1 MLIANIHMTDINT
14 TPQGIQ
20 GEEKEDLISVM
31 EIVTL
36 FIRHWKWILFGLLLV
51 MAVAFIYLRYT
62 TPVYKVSS
70 SVVLKEENRRA
81 PQMPGTLEEIAMMGS
96 VSNVEN
102 ELYILKSRSLVRSV
116 INRLNLHTSY
126 IVEGRIKATDLYT
139 ESPVIVD
146 MAQNDLDKLRENIR
160 FQMQMKDDA
169 SVSVKGLVAGMAVD
183 TLFTRLPAVLMTG
196 QGTISFTRRG
206 EIKPN
211 FNLLHVLIQ
220 HPNAVIGSY
229 RNSLEVSQ
237 ASRQSS
243 VITLSLKT
251 PYPQKGKDFVNM
263 LIEAYNNE
271 AIEDKNQEARNTQ
284 KFIEERIAIIDREL
298 STAEQN
304 VEEYKREE
312 GLTDLQTDLQRDMQ
326 MGSQYEQKL
335 VEVETQLN
343 VVQSLDS
350 YINNPKNSNK
360 TIPSNIGVQD
370 PTLAATTTEYNRLL
384 LERERLSQSMTDDNP
399 AMRRLNEQIAGL
411 RQSIGSSIN
420 SVQQGLQIQR
430 REARNQANI
439 FGGRVSAVPT
449 QEREFMELSREQQI
463 KASLF
468 LMLLQKREEN
478 ALALAAYANKAKVLD
493 EAASEGQ
500 VAPRKA
506 IVLLAALL
514 LGLLIPMGIIY
525 LADMLQYRIRTR
537 GDVERISKVPILSE
551 VPRHEEDENIA
562 VMENETRPIDEAFR
576 MLRTNLLLTLG
587 AENKVVTF
595 TSTVSGEGKSF
606 VALNTAISLSLLNK
620 KVLIVGLD
628 LRIPR
633 LKEYMNLHTHQG
645 VTSYLSGF
653 EKDLNSLIVPSGI
666 TENLWAL
673 PSGAIP
679 PNPAELLSRPSLDAA
694 FTRLREQFDYILI
707 DSAPVSQVTD
717 TLILNRVSDATV
729 YVCRAN
735 YSSKGNLRFANDMMA
750 QNRLRNMVLV
760 VNDVDEFH
768 HGYGY
773 GYGRGYGY
781 GYGKTK
787 KTKKTKKK

>member
-1 MLIANIHMTDINT
+1 M
-14 TPQGIQ
+14 
-20 GEEKEDLISVM
+20 ISVM
-31 EIVTL
+31 EIATL
-36 FIRHWKWILFGLLLV
+36 FIKHWKWILLGLLVAL
-51 MAVAFIYLRYT
+51 AVAFVYLRYT

-70 SVVLKEENRRA
+70 SVVLKEEGRRG
-81 PQMPGTLEEIAMMGS
+81 PSTMPGTLEEIAMMGS

-102 ELYILKSRSLVRSV
+102 ELYILNSRSMIRSV
-116 INRLNLHTSY
+116 INRLDLHTSY
-126 IVEGRIKATDLYT
+126 IVEGRIKSVDLYT
-139 ESPVIVD
+139 QSPVIVD
-146 MAQNDLDKLRENIR
+146 MAQSDLDRLKESIN
-160 FQMQMKDDA
+160 FEMQME
-169 SVSVKGLVAGMAVD
+169 SEERVHIRGMVAGNALD
-183 TLFTRLPAVLMTG
+183 TIFTQLPAVILTDVG
-196 QGTISFTRRG
+196 AISFTRRH
-206 EIKPN
+206 EIKPDN
-211 FNLLHVLIQ
+211 RLLYVSIQ
-220 HPNAVIGSY
+220 HPDAVIGSY
-229 RNSLEVSQ
+229 RGNLEVTQ
-237 ASRQSS
+237 ASRQAT
-243 VITLSLKT
+243 VINLALNT
-251 PYPQKGKDFVNM
+251 PYREKGRDFINT
-263 LIEAYNNE
+263 LIEVYNNE

-284 KFIEERIAIIDREL
+284 LFIEERIAIIDNEL

-326 MGSQYEQKL
+326 MGSQYEQRL

-343 VVQSLDS
+343 VVSSLNS
-350 YINNPKNSNK
+350 YLDNPANSNK

-370 PTLAATTTEYNRLL
+370 PTLSATTSEYNRLL

-399 AMRRLNEQIAGL
+399 AMKRLNEQISGL
-411 RQSIGSSIN
+411 RESIGASIN

-493 EAASEGQ
+493 EAASEGM
-500 VAPRKA
+500 VAPRRM
-506 IVLLAALL
+506 IILLAALM

-525 LADMLQYRIRTR
+525 LMDMLQYRIRTR
-537 GDVERISKVPILSE
+537 GDVDRVTKVPILSE
-551 VPRHEEDENIA
+551 VPKHEEQENIA

-620 KVLIVGLD
+620 RVLIVGLD

-633 LKEYMNLHTHQG
+633 LKEYMNLKTRDG
-645 VTSYLSGF
+645 ITAYLSGY

-666 TENLWAL
+666 TENLFAL

-679 PNPAELLSRPSLDAA
+679 PNPAELLARPTLDAA
-694 FTRLREQFDYILI
+694 FAKMREEFDFIII

-717 TLILNRVSDATV
+717 TLILNRVADATV

-735 YSSKGNLRFANDMMA
+735 YSSKGNLRYANDLMA
-750 QNRLRNMVLV
+750 QNRLKNMVLV

-768 HGYGY
+768 HAYGY

-781 GYGKTK
+781 GYGKG
-787 KTKKTKKK
+787 KKKKKK

>member
-1 MLIANIHMTDINT
+1 MTDTNT
-14 TPQGIQ
+14 NMQGMQ

-31 EIVTL
+31 EIATL
-36 FIRHWKWILFGLLLV
+36 FIKHWKWILLGLL
-51 MAVAFIYLRYT
+51 VALAAAFVYLRYT
-62 TPVYKVSS
+62 TPVYKVAS
-70 SVVLKEENRRA
+70 SVVLKEEGRSGPSA
-81 PQMPGTLEEIAMMGS
+81 MPGTLEEIAMMSS

-102 ELYILKSRSLVRSV
+102 ELYILKSRSMIRSV
-116 INRLNLHTSY
+116 INRLDLHTSY
-126 IVEGRIKATDLYT
+126 IVEGRVKSMDLYT
-139 ESPVIVD
+139 QSPVIVD
-146 MAQNDLDKLRENIR
+146 MAQSDLDRLRETIH
-160 FQMQMKDDA
+160 FEMQME
-169 SVSVKGLVAGMAVD
+169 SEERVHIRGTVAGERLD
-183 TLFTRLPAVLMTG
+183 TIFTQLPAVILTDVG
-196 QGTISFTRRG
+196 AISFTRRH
-206 EIKPN
+206 EIKPDN
-211 FNLLHVLIQ
+211 RLLYVSIQ
-220 HPNAVIGSY
+220 HPDEVIGTY
-229 RNSLEVSQ
+229 RGNLEVTQ
-237 ASRQSS
+237 ASRQAT
-243 VITLSLKT
+243 VINLALNT
-251 PYPQKGKDFVNM
+251 PYREKGKDFINT
-263 LIEAYNNE
+263 LIEVYNNE

-284 KFIEERIAIIDREL
+284 LFIEERIAIIDQEL
-298 STAEQN
+298 SVAEQS

-326 MGSQYEQKL
+326 MGSQYEQRL

-343 VVQSLDS
+343 VVSSLNS
-350 YINNPKNSNK
+350 YLDNPANSNK

-370 PTLAATTTEYNRLL
+370 PTLSATTSEYNRLL

-399 AMRRLNEQIAGL
+399 AMKRLNEQISGL
-411 RQSIGSSIN
+411 RESIGASIN

-493 EAASEGQ
+493 EAASEGM
-500 VAPRKA
+500 VAPRRM
-506 IVLLAALL
+506 IILLAALM

-525 LADMLQYRIRTR
+525 LMDMLQYRIRTR
-537 GDVERISKVPILSE
+537 GDVDRVTKVPILSE
-551 VPRHEEDENIA
+551 VPKHEEQENIA

-620 KVLIVGLD
+620 RVLIVGLD

-633 LKEYMNLHTHQG
+633 LREYMNLETRDG
-645 VTSYLSGF
+645 ITAYLSGY

-666 TENLWAL
+666 TENLFAL

-679 PNPAELLSRPSLDAA
+679 PNPAELMSRPSLDAA
-694 FTRLREQFDYILI
+694 FAKLREEFDYIII

-750 QNRLRNMVLV
+750 QNRLKNMVLV

-768 HGYGY
+768 HAYGY

-781 GYGKTK
+781 GYGKG
-787 KTKKTKKK
+787 KKKKK

>member
-1 MLIANIHMTDINT
+1 MTDTNT
-14 TPQGIQ
+14 NMQGMQ

-31 EIVTL
+31 EIATL
-36 FIRHWKWILFGLLLV
+36 FIKHWKWIVLGLLLAL
-51 MAVAFIYLRYT
+51 AVAFVYLRYT
-62 TPVYKVSS
+62 TPVYKVAS
-70 SVVLKEENRRA
+70 SVVLKEEGRSGPSA
-81 PQMPGTLEEIAMMGS
+81 MPGTLEEIAMMSS

-102 ELYILKSRSLVRSV
+102 ELYILKSRSMIRSV
-116 INRLNLHTSY
+116 INRLDLHTSY
-126 IVEGRIKATDLYT
+126 IVEGRVKSMDLYT
-139 ESPVIVD
+139 QSPVIVD
-146 MAQNDLDKLRENIR
+146 MAQSDLDRLRETIS
-160 FQMQMKDDA
+160 FEMQMESEEK
-169 SVSVKGLVAGMAVD
+169 VHIRGTVAGNALD
-183 TLFTRLPAVLMTG
+183 TIFTQLPAVILTDVG
-196 QGTISFTRRG
+196 AISFTRRH
-206 EIKPN
+206 EIKPDN
-211 FNLLHVLIQ
+211 RLLYVSIQ
-220 HPNAVIGSY
+220 HPDAVIGTY
-229 RNSLEVSQ
+229 RGNLEVTQ
-237 ASRQSS
+237 ASRQAT
-243 VITLSLKT
+243 VINLALNT
-251 PYPQKGKDFVNM
+251 PYREKGRDFINT
-263 LIEAYNNE
+263 LIEVYNNE

-284 KFIEERIAIIDREL
+284 LFIEERIAIIDQEL

-304 VEEYKREE
+304 VEQYKQEE

-326 MGSQYEQKL
+326 MGSQYEQRL

-343 VVQSLDS
+343 VVGSLNS
-350 YINNPKNSNK
+350 YLDNPANSNK

-370 PTLAATTTEYNRLL
+370 PTLSATTSEYNRLL

-399 AMRRLNEQIAGL
+399 AMKRLNEQISGL
-411 RQSIGSSIN
+411 RESIGASIN

-430 REARNQANI
+430 REARNQANL

-493 EAASEGQ
+493 EAASEGM
-500 VAPRKA
+500 VAPRRM
-506 IVLLAALL
+506 IILLAALM

-537 GDVERISKVPILSE
+537 GDVDRVSKVPILSE
-551 VPRHEEDENIA
+551 VPKHPEEENIA

-587 AENKVVTF
+587 ADNKVVTC
-595 TSTVSGEGKSF
+595 TSTVSGEGKTF
-606 VALNTAISLSLLNK
+606 IALNTAISLSLLNK
-620 KVLIVGLD
+620 RVLLVGLD

-633 LKEYMNLHTHQG
+633 LREYMNLETRDG
-645 VTSYLSGF
+645 ITSYLSGF
-653 EKDLNSLIVPSGI
+653 EKDLDRLIVPSGI
-666 TENLWAL
+666 TENLFVL

-679 PNPAELLSRPSLDAA
+679 PNPAELMSRPTLDAA
-694 FTRLREQFDYILI
+694 FARLREEFDYII
-707 DSAPVSQVTD
+707 VDSAPVSQVTD
-717 TLILNRVSDATV
+717 TQILNRVSDATV

-750 QNRLRNMVLV
+750 QNRLKNMVLV

-768 HGYGY
+768 HAYGY

-781 GYGKTK
+781 GYKD
-787 KTKKTKKK
+787 KKKKK

>member
-1 MLIANIHMTDINT
+1 MTDNNT
-14 TPQGIQ
+14 QLQGMQ

-31 EIVTL
+31 EIATL
-36 FIRHWKWILFGLLLV
+36 FIKHWKWIVLGLL
-51 MAVAFIYLRYT
+51 VALAAAFVYLRYT
-62 TPVYKVSS
+62 TPVYKVAS
-70 SVVLKEENRRA
+70 SVVLKEEGRSGPSA
-81 PQMPGTLEEIAMMGS
+81 MPGTLEEIAMMSS

-102 ELYILKSRSLVRSV
+102 ELYILKSRSMIRSV
-116 INRLNLHTSY
+116 INRLDLHTSY
-126 IVEGRIKATDLYT
+126 IVEGRIKSVDLYT
-139 ESPVIVD
+139 QSPVIVD
-146 MAQNDLDKLRENIR
+146 MAQSDLDRLRETIH
-160 FQMQMKDDA
+160 FEMQME
-169 SVSVKGLVAGMAVD
+169 SEERVHIRGTVAGNALD
-183 TLFTRLPAVLMTG
+183 TIFTQLPAVILTDVG
-196 QGTISFTRRG
+196 AISFTRRH
-206 EIKPN
+206 EIKPDN
-211 FNLLHVLIQ
+211 RLLYISIQ
-220 HPNAVIGSY
+220 HPDAVIGTY
-229 RNSLEVSQ
+229 RGNLEVTQ
-237 ASRQSS
+237 ASRQAT
-243 VITLSLKT
+243 VINLALNT
-251 PYPQKGKDFVNM
+251 PYREKGRDFINT
-263 LIEAYNNE
+263 LIEVYNNE

-284 KFIEERIAIIDREL
+284 LFIEERIAIIDNEL

-326 MGSQYEQKL
+326 MGSQYEQRL

-343 VVQSLDS
+343 VVSSLNS
-350 YINNPKNSNK
+350 YLDNPANSNK

-370 PTLAATTTEYNRLL
+370 PTLSATTSEYNRLL

-399 AMRRLNEQIAGL
+399 AMKRLNEQISGL
-411 RQSIGSSIN
+411 RESIGASIN

-430 REARNQANI
+430 REARNQANL

-493 EAASEGQ
+493 EAASEGM
-500 VAPRKA
+500 VAPRRM
-506 IVLLAALL
+506 IILLAALM

-525 LADMLQYRIRTR
+525 LMDMLQYRIRTR
-537 GDVERISKVPILSE
+537 GDVDRVTKVPILSE
-551 VPRHEEDENIA
+551 VPKHEEQENIA

-620 KVLIVGLD
+620 RVLLVGLD

-633 LKEYMNLHTHQG
+633 LREYMNLETRDG
-645 VTSYLSGF
+645 ITGYLSGF
-653 EKDLNSLIVPSGI
+653 EKDLDSLIVPSGI
-666 TENLWAL
+666 TENLFAL

-694 FTRLREQFDYILI
+694 FAKLREEFDYIII

-750 QNRLRNMVLV
+750 QNRLKNMVLV

-768 HGYGY
+768 HAYGY

-781 GYGKTK
+781 GYGKQ
-787 KTKKTKKK
+787 KKKKK

>member
-1 MLIANIHMTDINT
+1 M
-14 TPQGIQ
+14 QGMQ

-31 EIVTL
+31 EIATL
-36 FIRHWKWILFGLLLV
+36 FIKHWKWILLGLLVAL
-51 MAVAFIYLRYT
+51 AVAFVYLRYT
-62 TPVYKVSS
+62 TPVYEVAS
-70 SVVLKEENRRA
+70 SVVLKEEGRSGPSA
-81 PQMPGTLEEIAMMGS
+81 MPGTLEEIAMMGS

-102 ELYILKSRSLVRSV
+102 ELYILKSRSMIRSV
-116 INRLNLHTSY
+116 INRLDLHTSY
-126 IVEGRIKATDLYT
+126 IVEGRVKSMDLYT
-139 ESPVIVD
+139 QSPVIVD
-146 MAQNDLDKLRENIR
+146 MAQSDLDLLRETIN
-160 FQMQMKDDA
+160 FEMQMESEEK
-169 SVSVKGLVAGMAVD
+169 VHIRGTVAGNALD
-183 TLFTRLPAVLMTG
+183 TIFTQLPAVILTDVG
-196 QGTISFTRRG
+196 AISFTRRH
-206 EIKPN
+206 EIKPDN
-211 FNLLHVLIQ
+211 RLLYVSIQ
-220 HPNAVIGSY
+220 HPDEVIGSY
-229 RNSLEVSQ
+229 RDNLTVTQ
-237 ASRQSS
+237 ASKQAS
-243 VITLSLKT
+243 VINLSLNT
-251 PYPQKGKDFVNM
+251 PYREKGKDFINT
-263 LIEAYNNE
+263 LIEVYNNE

-284 KFIEERIAIIDREL
+284 LFIEERIAIIDQEL
-298 STAEQN
+298 SVAEQN

-326 MGSQYEQKL
+326 MGSQYEQRL

-343 VVQSLDS
+343 VVSSLNS
-350 YINNPKNSNK
+350 YLDNPANSNK

-370 PTLAATTTEYNRLL
+370 PTLSATTSEYNRLL

-399 AMRRLNEQIAGL
+399 AMKRLNEQISGL
-411 RQSIGSSIN
+411 RESIGASIN

-493 EAASEGQ
+493 EAASEGM
-500 VAPRKA
+500 VAPRRM
-506 IVLLAALL
+506 IILLAALM

-525 LADMLQYRIRTR
+525 LADMFQYRIRTR
-537 GDVERISKVPILSE
+537 GDVDRVTKVPILGE
-551 VPRHEEDENIA
+551 VPKHDEAENVA
-562 VMENETRPIDEAFR
+562 VMENETRHIDEAFR

-620 KVLIVGLD
+620 RVLIVGLD

-633 LKEYMNLHTHQG
+633 LREYMNLETRDG
-645 VTSYLSGF
+645 ITAYLSGY

-666 TENLWAL
+666 TENLFAL

-679 PNPAELLSRPSLDAA
+679 PNPAELMSRPSLDAA
-694 FTRLREQFDYILI
+694 FAKLREEFDYIII

-717 TLILNRVSDATV
+717 TLILNRISDATV

-735 YSSKGNLRFANDMMA
+735 YSSKGNLRYANEMMA
-750 QNRLRNMVLV
+750 QNRLKNMVLV
-760 VNDVDEFH
+760 VNDVDQFH
-768 HGYGY
+768 HAYGY

-781 GYGKTK
+781 GYGK
-787 KTKKTKKK
+787 KKKKKK

>member
-1 MLIANIHMTDINT
+1 MTDTNT
-14 TPQGIQ
+14 NMQGMQ

-31 EIVTL
+31 EIATL
-36 FIRHWKWILFGLLLV
+36 FIKHWKWILLGLLVAL
-51 MAVAFIYLRYT
+51 AVAFVYLRYT
-62 TPVYKVSS
+62 TPVYKVAS
-70 SVVLKEENRRA
+70 SVVLKEEGRSGPSA
-81 PQMPGTLEEIAMMGS
+81 MPGTLEEIAMMGS

-102 ELYILKSRSLVRSV
+102 ELYILKSRSMIRSV
-116 INRLNLHTSY
+116 INRLDLHTSY
-126 IVEGRIKATDLYT
+126 IVEGRVKSMDLYT
-139 ESPVIVD
+139 QSPVIVD
-146 MAQNDLDKLRENIR
+146 MAQSDLDRLRETIN
-160 FQMQMKDDA
+160 FEMQME
-169 SVSVKGLVAGMAVD
+169 SEERVHIRGTVAGEQLD
-183 TLFTRLPAVLMTG
+183 TIFTQLPAVILTDVG
-196 QGTISFTRRG
+196 AISFTRRH
-206 EIKPN
+206 EIKPDN
-211 FNLLHVLIQ
+211 RLLYVSIQ
-220 HPNAVIGSY
+220 HPDAVIGTY
-229 RNSLEVSQ
+229 RGNLEVTQ
-237 ASRQSS
+237 ASRQAT
-243 VITLSLKT
+243 VINLALNT
-251 PYPQKGKDFVNM
+251 PYREKGKDFINT
-263 LIEAYNNE
+263 LIEVYNNE

-284 KFIEERIAIIDREL
+284 LFIEERIAIIDQEL
-298 STAEQN
+298 SVAEQS

-326 MGSQYEQKL
+326 MGSQYEQRL

-343 VVQSLDS
+343 VVSSLNS
-350 YINNPKNSNK
+350 YLDNPANSNK

-370 PTLAATTTEYNRLL
+370 PTLSATTSEYNRLL

-399 AMRRLNEQIAGL
+399 AMKRLNEQISGL
-411 RQSIGSSIN
+411 RESIGASIN

-493 EAASEGQ
+493 EAASEGM
-500 VAPRKA
+500 VAPRRM
-506 IVLLAALL
+506 IILLAALM

-525 LADMLQYRIRTR
+525 LMDMLQYRIRTR
-537 GDVERISKVPILSE
+537 GDVDRVTKVPILSE
-551 VPRHEEDENIA
+551 VPKHEEDENIA

-620 KVLIVGLD
+620 RVLIVGLD

-633 LKEYMNLHTHQG
+633 LREYMNLETRDG
-645 VTSYLSGF
+645 ITAYLSGY

-666 TENLWAL
+666 TKNLFAL
-673 PSGAIP
+673 PAGAIP

-694 FTRLREQFDYILI
+694 FAKLREEFDYIII

-717 TLILNRVSDATV
+717 TLILNRVADATV

-735 YSSKGNLRFANDMMA
+735 YSSKGNLRYANDMMA
-750 QNRLRNMVLV
+750 QNRLKNMVLV

-768 HGYGY
+768 HAYGY

-781 GYGKTK
+781 GYGK
-787 KTKKTKKK
+787 KKKKK

>member
-1 MLIANIHMTDINT
+1 
-14 TPQGIQ
+14 
-20 GEEKEDLISVM
+20 LISVM
-31 EIVTL
+31 EIATL
-36 FIRHWKWILFGLLLV
+36 FIKHWKWILLGLL
-51 MAVAFIYLRYT
+51 VALAAAFVYLRYT
-62 TPVYKVSS
+62 TPVYEVAS
-70 SVVLKEENRRA
+70 SVVLKEENSRR
-81 PQMPGTLEEIAMMGS
+81 PSSMPGTLEELAMMGS

-102 ELYILKSRSLVRSV
+102 ELYILKSRSMIRSV
-116 INRLNLHTSY
+116 INRLDLHTSY
-126 IVEGRIKATDLYT
+126 IVEGRVKSMDLYT
-139 ESPVIVD
+139 QSPVIVD
-146 MAQNDLDKLRENIR
+146 MAQSDLDLLRETIN
-160 FQMQMKDDA
+160 FEMQMESEEK
-169 SVSVKGLVAGMAVD
+169 VHIRGTVAGNALD
-183 TLFTRLPAVLMTG
+183 TIFTQLPAVILTDVG
-196 QGTISFTRRG
+196 AISFTRRH
-206 EIKPN
+206 EIKPDN
-211 FNLLHVLIQ
+211 RLLYVSIQ
-220 HPNAVIGSY
+220 HPDEVIGSY
-229 RNSLEVSQ
+229 RDNLTVTQ
-237 ASRQSS
+237 ASKQAS
-243 VITLSLKT
+243 VINLSLNT
-251 PYPQKGKDFVNM
+251 PYREKGKDFINT
-263 LIEAYNNE
+263 LIEVYNNE

-284 KFIEERIAIIDREL
+284 LFIEERIAIIDQEL
-298 STAEQN
+298 SVAEQN

-326 MGSQYEQKL
+326 MGSQYEQRL

-343 VVQSLDS
+343 VVSSLNS
-350 YINNPKNSNK
+350 YLDNPANSNK

-370 PTLAATTTEYNRLL
+370 PTLSATTSEYNRLL

-399 AMRRLNEQIAGL
+399 AMKRLNEQISGL
-411 RQSIGSSIN
+411 RESIGASIN

-493 EAASEGQ
+493 EAASEGM
-500 VAPRKA
+500 VAPRRM
-506 IVLLAALL
+506 IILLAALM

-525 LADMLQYRIRTR
+525 LADMFQYRIRTR
-537 GDVERISKVPILSE
+537 GDVDRVTKVPILGE
-551 VPRHEEDENIA
+551 VPKHDEAENVA
-562 VMENETRPIDEAFR
+562 VMENETRHIDEAFR

-620 KVLIVGLD
+620 RVLIVGLD

-633 LKEYMNLHTHQG
+633 LREYMNLETRDG
-645 VTSYLSGF
+645 ITAYLSGY

-666 TENLWAL
+666 TENLFAL

-679 PNPAELLSRPSLDAA
+679 PNPAELMSRPSLDAA
-694 FTRLREQFDYILI
+694 FAKLREEFDYIII

-717 TLILNRVSDATV
+717 TLILNRISDATV

-735 YSSKGNLRFANDMMA
+735 YSSKGNLRYANEMMA
-750 QNRLRNMVLV
+750 QNRLKNMVLV
-760 VNDVDEFH
+760 VNDVDQFH
-768 HGYGY
+768 HAYGY

-781 GYGKTK
+781 GYGK
-787 KTKKTKKK
+787 KKKKKK

>member
-1 MLIANIHMTDINT
+1 M
-14 TPQGIQ
+14 
-20 GEEKEDLISVM
+20 ISVM
-31 EIVTL
+31 EIATL
-36 FIRHWKWILFGLLLV
+36 FIKHWKWILLGLL
-51 MAVAFIYLRYT
+51 VALAAAFVYLRYT
-62 TPVYKVSS
+62 TPVYKVAS
-70 SVVLKEENRRA
+70 SVVLKEEGRSGPSA
-81 PQMPGTLEEIAMMGS
+81 MPGTLEEIAMMGS

-102 ELYILKSRSLVRSV
+102 ELYILRSRSMIRSV
-116 INRLNLHTSY
+116 INRLDLHTSY
-126 IVEGRIKATDLYT
+126 IVEGRIKSTDLYT
-139 ESPVIVD
+139 QSPVIVD
-146 MAQNDLDKLRENIR
+146 MAQSDLDRLRETIR
-160 FQMQMKDDA
+160 FEMQMESEEK
-169 SVSVKGLVAGMAVD
+169 VHIRGMVAGNALD
-183 TLFTRLPAVLMTG
+183 TIFTQLPAVILTDVG
-196 QGTISFTRRG
+196 AISFTRRH
-206 EIKPN
+206 EIKPDN
-211 FNLLHVLIQ
+211 RLLYVSIQ
-220 HPNAVIGSY
+220 HPDAVIGTY
-229 RNSLEVSQ
+229 RGNLEVTQ
-237 ASRQSS
+237 ASRQAT
-243 VITLSLKT
+243 VINLALNT
-251 PYPQKGKDFVNM
+251 PYREKGRDFINT
-263 LIEAYNNE
+263 LIEVYNNE

-284 KFIEERIAIIDREL
+284 LFIEERIAIIDQEL
-298 STAEQN
+298 SVAEQS

-326 MGSQYEQKL
+326 MGSQYEQRL

-343 VVQSLDS
+343 VVSSLNS
-350 YINNPKNSNK
+350 YLDNPANSSK

-370 PTLAATTTEYNRLL
+370 PTLSATTSEYNRLL

-399 AMRRLNEQIAGL
+399 AMKRLNEQISGL
-411 RQSIGSSIN
+411 RESIGASIN

-493 EAASEGQ
+493 EAASEGM
-500 VAPRKA
+500 VAPRRM
-506 IVLLAALL
+506 IILLAALM

-525 LADMLQYRIRTR
+525 LMDMLQYRIRTR
-537 GDVERISKVPILSE
+537 GDVDRVTKVPILSE
-551 VPRHEEDENIA
+551 VPKHEEQENIA

-620 KVLIVGLD
+620 RVLLVGLD

-633 LKEYMNLHTHQG
+633 LREYMNLETRDG
-645 VTSYLSGF
+645 ITAYLSGY

-666 TENLWAL
+666 TENLFAL

-679 PNPAELLSRPSLDAA
+679 PNPAELMSRPSLDAA
-694 FTRLREQFDYILI
+694 FAKLREEFDYIII

-717 TLILNRVSDATV
+717 TLILNRVADATV

-750 QNRLRNMVLV
+750 QNRLKNMVLV

-768 HGYGY
+768 HAYGY

-781 GYGKTK
+781 GYGKG
-787 KTKKTKKK
+787 KKKKK